1 MSDYLSDNKISFLV
15 VTYIYSKRELKTD
28 QFIPSLNRSSSNLIS
43 LESVTLEAFFASAG
57 HFDSISF

>member
-15 VTYIYSKRELKTD
+15 VTYSKRELKTD
-28 QFIPSLNRSSSNLIS
+28 QFIPSRNRSSSNLIS
-43 LESVTLEAFFASAG
+43 LKSVILEALFASAG